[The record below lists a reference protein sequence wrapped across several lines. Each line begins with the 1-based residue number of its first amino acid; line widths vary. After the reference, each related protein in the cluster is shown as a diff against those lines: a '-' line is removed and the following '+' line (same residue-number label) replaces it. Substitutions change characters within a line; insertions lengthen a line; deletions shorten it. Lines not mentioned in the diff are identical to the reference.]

1 MINKKEI
8 ITALKVFFE
17 KNNSIYSMLL
27 IGSFGRNNPQPN
39 SDIDIQLL
47 TEQNSS
53 MPSLMEG
60 IKNLFKKKIT
70 FSFFMEHKNKIT
82 LFFGGELLKVEIF
95 AYSKKEDMNMLYLGS
110 EITNPEKS
118 IVFDK
123 TERLNEYLNSI
134 TKQKG
139 QNSFKESKSNVQLH
153 IDNFINR
160 FEGLSS
166 AHSKSDGYKFGT
178 IINNALNSLV
188 RLIYL
193 CEGRKA
199 FEYMPKNFL
208 TELSYP
214 LKLNIESIGTMDL
227 TKANKHKRKLLNL
240 FLEYLPKANELFK
253 LNIEYIEIEHFLE
266 SIYQRDFFWNFRDAS
281 KFNNKLRKGVLY
293 RTSALCLLEN
303 NYEEEVNELLVKKEI
318 STIIDLRA
326 ERELEEI
333 NYQKKYDTT
342 NFYWASFDPWSQS
355 IEFKNTYNQGTNAEI
370 AYRFFMKECKE
381 SIKNVIDFI
390 LISKKA
396 VVIHCHAGKDRTGV
410 VFTLLH
416 LLSGAE
422 KQAITNDYL
431 ASEMDT
437 NMTLLNIILDE
448 VEQWGGIEPYLKSCD
463 LNDKRIKELKEK
475 VCN

>member
-326 ERELEEI
+326 EREL
-333 NYQKKYDTT
+333 
-342 NFYWASFDPWSQS
+342 
-355 IEFKNTYNQGTNAEI
+355 
-370 AYRFFMKECKE
+370 
-381 SIKNVIDFI
+381 
-390 LISKKA
+390 
-396 VVIHCHAGKDRTGV
+396 
-410 VFTLLH
+410 
-416 LLSGAE
+416 
-422 KQAITNDYL
+422 
-431 ASEMDT
+431 
-437 NMTLLNIILDE
+437 
-448 VEQWGGIEPYLKSCD
+448 
-463 LNDKRIKELKEK
+463 
-475 VCN
+475 